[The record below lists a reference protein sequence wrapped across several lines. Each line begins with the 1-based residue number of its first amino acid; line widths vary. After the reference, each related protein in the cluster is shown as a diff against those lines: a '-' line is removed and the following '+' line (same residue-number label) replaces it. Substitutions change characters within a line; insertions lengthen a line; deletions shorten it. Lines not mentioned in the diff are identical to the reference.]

1 MQPNLNTIE
10 KLTEFQLRDKL
21 LNHRLTPF
29 FNDTADQL
37 IKGVRNGNT
46 AKQQKRI
53 LRSALADLNIRD
65 YDTEEREFICQ
76 LLFEL
81 AYMVGINYSDELN
94 NWLYGSAP
102 TTLMKLAKLL
112 RPERLAGKVSRPCC
126 NCGASLD
133 IAIMRK
139 QNGIP
144 DHIWLIVK
152 CSACTELNLLS
163 PGPNIKQMRYGN
175 FKQIETLLKE
185 EFTYEQALTR
195 LEQIKL
201 FRKA

>member
-10 KLTEFQLRDKL
+10 KLTEFQLRDKS
-21 LNHRLTPF
+21 LNHRLTASL
-29 FNDTADQL
+29 NDTADQL
-37 IKGVRNGNT
+37 IQGVRNGNT
-46 AKQQKRI
+46 ARQQKRI
-53 LRSALADLNIRD
+53 LRSALAGLNIRD

-76 LLFEL
+76 LLYEL
-81 AYMVGINYSDELN
+81 AYMVGINYSNELN

-102 TTLMKLAKLL
+102 TILMKIAKLL
-112 RPERLAGKVSRPCC
+112 RPERLAAKVSRPCC
-126 NCGASLD
+126 SCGASLD

-152 CSACTELNLLS
+152 CSACAELNLLS

-175 FKQIETLLKE
+175 FKQIETLLKD